1 MIVEGRRMG
10 GAGVGAL
17 GAVVGASG
25 RKVTWG
31 ICKWVDKEQK
41 EKIFSS
47 ISFQFSGLVYK

>member
-1 MIVEGRRMG
+1 MG